1 MIWWILV
8 DSIIWL
14 CIPVVKNYFACKWM
28 DEAYIMTEYFAVCLI
43 IAIYLMIT
51 LDHANEGRYIMIDL
65 IIGIIQ
71 ASIFVFAAFIFG
83 YTKGMNEKATD
94 EVKRLQRAASE
105 EASDMRNSV
114 QSMNRLINVI
124 MASVARNHNST
135 DYPIDSLAT
144 TQILRRVSREGYMPN
159 DDPPI
164 AEEDPL
170 CWGQWLSHPDE
181 SGYVTPFG
189 LSQSK
194 SEAEHWRGLGA
205 RVHAALNDL
214 QDAMNIGHVSGVTDT
229 FIPQLVITDI
239 DYMGN
244 KSHRQV
250 KHKREARNNQPTN
263 QANAE
268 FDL

>member
-14 CIPVVKNYFACKWM
+14 CIPVIKNYFACEWM
-28 DEAYIMTEYFAVCLI
+28 DKAYAMTENFAVCLI
-43 IAIYLMIT
+43 IAIYLIVV
-51 LDHANEGRYIMIDL
+51 LDHANEGRYIMIDF

-83 YTKGMNEKATD
+83 YTKGMKEKATD

-144 TQILRRVSREGYMPN
+144 TQILRRISREGYMPD
-159 DDPPI
+159 DDPHT
-164 AEEDPL
+164 AEEDHL
-170 CWGQWLSHPDE
+170 
-181 SGYVTPFG
+181 
-189 LSQSK
+189 
-194 SEAEHWRGLGA
+194 
-205 RVHAALNDL
+205 
-214 QDAMNIGHVSGVTDT
+214 
-229 FIPQLVITDI
+229 
-239 DYMGN
+239 
-244 KSHRQV
+244 
-250 KHKREARNNQPTN
+250 REARNNHTTN
-263 QANAE
+263 PANAE

>member
-1 MIWWILV
+1 
-8 DSIIWL
+8 
-14 CIPVVKNYFACKWM
+14 
-28 DEAYIMTEYFAVCLI
+28 
-43 IAIYLMIT
+43 
-51 LDHANEGRYIMIDL
+51 MIDL

-170 CWGQWLSHPDE
+170 HWGHWLSHPDE
-181 SGYVTPFG
+181 SGYVTPLG
-189 LSQSK
+189 LIQSRE
-194 SEAEHWRGLGA
+194 EAI
-205 RVHAALNDL
+205 V
-214 QDAMNIGHVSGVTDT
+214 GV
-229 FIPQLVITDI
+229 LLENVL
-239 DYMGN
+239 MLLL
-244 KSHRQV
+244 
-250 KHKREARNNQPTN
+250 TN
-263 QANAE
+263 CR
-268 FDL
+268 LT